1 LPELANLIISIK
13 FNLLICSLIFRIFT
27 ALLKIFDKM
36 FLDRLSL
43 NNFKNYEKA
52 ELEFCPNINCF
63 VGNNAAGKTN
73 ILDAL
78 YYLSF
83 CKSYFNSVDTQNIL
97 HDADFFT
104 IHGTYK
110 NLAETDNKVS
120 CVQKRGHKKS
130 FKLNKK
136 EYDRLA
142 DHIGKFPL
150 VMISP
155 YDRDLINEGSEIRRK
170 YIDGV
175 ISQFDKFYLDQL
187 LNYNK
192 ALLQRNTLLKNF
204 SEQHYFDD
212 VSLKVWDEN
221 LIAYGTELFEKRKY
235 FLSEFNP
242 VFEEYYQILSGGNEH
257 VEIIYESQLS
267 LKPLDELLADSVS
280 RDRLSRYTTTGIH
293 KDDLNFMINGYPV
306 KRFGSQ
312 GQQKSFVIAIKLAQ
326 FEYTRRIKDFKPILL
341 LDDIFDKLD
350 DERVQQIVKLVSN
363 DKFGQVFITDT
374 QRQRIEN
381 IFINHDIEHLIFE
394 VEGGKV
400 SVSKK

>member
-1 LPELANLIISIK
+1 MYLSK
-13 FNLLICSLIFRIFT
+13 
-27 ALLKIFDKM
+27 
-36 FLDRLSL
+36 LSL
-43 NNFKNYEKA
+43 NNFKNYQKA
-52 ELEFCPNINCF
+52 ELDFSPKINCF

-83 CKSYFNSVDTQNIL
+83 CKSYFNAVDNQNIL
-97 HDADFFT
+97 HDADYFAL
-104 IHGTYK
+104 HGTYK
-110 NLAETDNKVS
+110 NLNETDDRVS
-120 CVQKRGHKKS
+120 CVQKRGQKKS

-155 YDRDLINEGSEIRRK
+155 YDRDLINEGSEVRRK

-175 ISQFDKFYLDQL
+175 ISQFDKLYLDHL

-204 SEQHYFDD
+204 AEHRYFDE
-212 VSLKVWDEN
+212 VSLKIWDEN
-221 LIAYGTELFEKRKY
+221 LVNYGTYLFEKRKE
-235 FLSEFNP
+235 FLTRFNP
-242 VFEEYYQILSGGNEH
+242 VFEEYYHVLAGGNEK

-267 LKPLDELLADSVS
+267 LKPLDELLDESVA
-280 RDRLSRYTTTGIH
+280 RDRAVRYTTAGIH
-293 KDDLNFMINGYPV
+293 KDDLIFMINGYPV
-306 KRFGSQ
+306 KKFGSQ

-326 FEYTRRIKDFKPILL
+326 FEYTRRIKDFKPVLL

-350 DERVQQIVKLVSN
+350 DERVQQIIRLVSN

-381 IFINHDIEHLIFE
+381 IFLDRDIEHSIFE
-394 VEGGKV
+394 VVDGTVTLSNKH
-400 SVSKK
+400 